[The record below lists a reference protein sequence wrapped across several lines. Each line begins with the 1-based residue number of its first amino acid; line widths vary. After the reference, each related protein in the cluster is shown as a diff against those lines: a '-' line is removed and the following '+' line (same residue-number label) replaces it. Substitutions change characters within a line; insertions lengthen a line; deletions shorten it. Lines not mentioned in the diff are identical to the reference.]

1 MKHNFLKIFVIIFL
15 FNLVSLSAF
24 ASETVDVTIVD
35 YDVTVN
41 GTRILT
47 EESQY
52 PVLSYKNITYFPMT
66 SDYLSGLGLKLHF
79 SSEEGLKISNSSS
92 IGEFNQK
99 FLGVDTILGSKV
111 RADIAPFAISV
122 NGTEINNSEE
132 EYPILLYNNIT
143 YFPMT
148 WRFART
154 EFKWITTWSE
164 EEGFGIAV
172 NGVVNQSPEENKSID
187 TPIPTDST
195 TSDKKLSSAEI
206 DKLSEAV
213 IKVQIE
219 TQKGSI
225 LTCSGF
231 YISEREI
238 VVPFRYMSIAKDIKI
253 MEPDGNTNFNKVIVS
268 SFNADLDIAILYI
281 EKDSNTFL
289 ELSDEPLNSLGEHVY
304 SITSNW
310 DEGVKIT
317 EGTVSALGYN
327 RLELTA
333 PMQSVGS
340 GGVLLNDYGQV
351 VGMMNYDSDYEDQD
365 LSFAVPSIHLNDMTR
380 IYDIDNQQ
388 YIKPFS
394 AEVSPVENITNRFI
408 EDNIVEINWDYNYAD
423 YYKVYI
429 SVNGSKFKDY
439 TYNNENM
446 WLWFHDGSAYIEI
459 NNGDAVTIYV
469 TAVKNGI
476 ESGYKETTT
485 IFTPKAESNI
495 NFLEEQL
502 LDESGVIETPNYSIP
517 ISRYFVNTNA
527 SDEAVY
533 AFAFIEEGFF
543 EEALAASRSE
553 EDISHIKSE
562 FEQLARDI
570 STKLETYTYLYFVFS
585 GTEKEYDSL
594 LAEYDS
600 YGESYVDNGDGTWK
614 VFFPIVVTG
623 SDSNGIIGFTT
634 QWQEGSKNNY

>member
-1 MKHNFLKIFVIIFL
+1 MKHNLLKSFVIIIL

-52 PVLSYKNITYFPMT
+52 PVLSYNSITYFPMT

-79 SSEEGLKISNSSS
+79 SNEEGLEISNSSS

-99 FLGVDTILGSKV
+99 FLGVNTILGSKV
-111 RADIAPFAISV
+111 RANIAPFAISV
-122 NGTEINNSEE
+122 NSTEINNSEE

-154 EFKWITTWSE
+154 DFKWITAWSE
-164 EEGFGIAV
+164 EEGFGITV
-172 NGVVNQSPEENKSID
+172 NGIVNESSEENKAID

-195 TSDKKLSSAEI
+195 TPDKKLSSAEI

-213 IKVQIE
+213 VKVQIE

-225 LTCSGF
+225 FTCSGF
-231 YISEREI
+231 YINEREI
-238 VVPFRYMSIAKDIKI
+238 VVPFRYISIAKDIKI
-253 MEPDGNTNFNKVIVS
+253 MEPDGTSIYNEVIMS
-268 SFNADLDIAILYI
+268 SFNADRDLAILYVA
-281 EKDSNTFL
+281 EDSNTFL
-289 ELSDEPLNSLGEHVY
+289 ELSDEPLNSLGEHIY

-317 EGTVSALGYN
+317 EGTVSALDYN
-327 RLELTA
+327 LIELTA
-333 PMQSVGS
+333 PMEAVGS

-351 VGMMNYDSDYEDQD
+351 VGMMDYNSEYEGQD

-388 YIKPFS
+388 YINPFS
-394 AEVSPVENITNRFI
+394 AEVAPVKNITNRFV

-423 YYKVYI
+423 YYKVYV
-429 SVNGSKFKDY
+429 SVNGSKYKDY
-439 TYNNENM
+439 TQNNENM
-446 WLWFHDGSAYIEI
+446 WMWFHDGSVYIEI
-459 NNGDAVTIYV
+459 NNGDAVAIYV

-476 ESGYKETTT
+476 ESGYKETIT
-485 IFTPKAESNI
+485 ILTPKCESNI
-495 NFLEEQL
+495 DFLEEQL

-517 ISRYFVNTNA
+517 ISKYFVNVNA

-543 EEALAASRSE
+543 EEALSASRSE
-553 EDISHIKSE
+553 VDISYIKNE
-562 FEQLARDI
+562 IEQLARNVSI
-570 STKLETYTYLYFVFS
+570 TLETYTYLYFVFS
-585 GTEKEYDSL
+585 GTEKEYDSF
-594 LAEYDS
+594 LAEYDF
-600 YGESYVDNGDGTWK
+600 YGEAYVDNGDGTWT
-614 VFFPIVVTG
+614 VFFPIAVTG
-623 SDSNGIIGFTT
+623 SDPNGVIGFTS
-634 QWQEGSKNNY
+634 QWQENITNNY

>member
-1 MKHNFLKIFVIIFL
+1 MKHNSLKIFVIIIL

-24 ASETVDVTIVD
+24 ASETVEVTIVD

-52 PVLSYKNITYFPMT
+52 PVLSYNNITYFPMT

-79 SSEEGLKISNSSS
+79 SNEEGLKISNSSS

-99 FLGVDTILGSKV
+99 FLGVNTILDSKV
-111 RADIAPFAISV
+111 RANIAPFAISV

-148 WRFART
+148 WRFARS
-154 EFKWITTWSE
+154 EFKWITAWSE
-164 EEGFGIAV
+164 EEGFGITV
-172 NGVVNQSPEENKSID
+172 NGVVNESPEENKPID

-195 TSDKKLSSAEI
+195 TPDKKLSSAEI

-213 IKVQIE
+213 VKVQIE
-219 TQKGSI
+219 TQNGSI

-231 YISEREI
+231 YINEREI
-238 VVPFRYMSIAKDIKI
+238 VVPFRYISIAKDIKI
-253 MEPDGNTNFNKVIVS
+253 MEPDGTTNHNEVILS
-268 SFNADLDIAILYI
+268 SFNAERDLAILYI
-281 EKDSNTFL
+281 AKDSSTFL
-289 ELSDEPLNSLGEHVY
+289 ELSDEPLNSLGEHIY

-310 DEGVKIT
+310 DEGVKII

-327 RLELTA
+327 LLELTA
-333 PMQSVGS
+333 PIEAVGS

-351 VGMMNYDSDYEDQD
+351 VGMMDYDSDYEGQD
-365 LSFAVPSIHLNDMTR
+365 RSFAVPSIHLNDMTR

-388 YIKPFS
+388 YINPFS
-394 AEVSPVENITNRFI
+394 AEVSPVKNITNRFV

-423 YYKVYI
+423 YYKVYV
-429 SVNGSKFKDY
+429 SVNGGKYKDY
-439 TYNNENM
+439 THNNENM
-446 WLWFHDGSAYIEI
+446 WFWFHDGSTYIEI
-459 NNGDAVTIYV
+459 NNGDAVAIYV

-476 ESGYKETTT
+476 ESGYKESTT
-485 IFTPKAESNI
+485 ILTPKCESNI
-495 NFLEEQL
+495 DFLEEQL
-502 LDESGVIETPNYSIP
+502 FDESGVIETPNYSIP
-517 ISRYFVNTNA
+517 ISKYFVNVNA

-562 FEQLARDI
+562 IEQLARNI
-570 STKLETYTYLYFVFS
+570 SETLETYTYLYFVFS
-585 GTEKEYDSL
+585 GTEKEYDSF
-594 LAEYDS
+594 LAEYDF
-600 YGESYVDNGDGTWK
+600 YGEAYVDNGDGTWE

-623 SDSNGIIGFTT
+623 SDPNGVIGFTS
-634 QWQEGSKNNY
+634 QWQENITNNY